1 VVAVAP
7 GSPAAVAGLEVGDEL
22 LSVDGQAPRDVIA
35 YRFLTD
41 GQDPV
46 LTLRRGRDLLE
57 VGIEKPAGV
66 PLGVEVSSPVFDR
79 VRTCDN
85 HCAFCFIYQL
95 PKGLRQSLYVKDD
108 DYRLSFLY
116 GNFTTLTR
124 FTELDLERVVEER
137 LSPLHVSI
145 HATDPEVRARL
156 LRNPRGATS
165 LRWLRC
171 LLDAGIEVHGQIVV
185 CPGINDGPVL
195 EATLADLLDGYA
207 ELASVACVPLGL
219 SRHSAEPGLRPHRP
233 EEAVAVLET
242 VGAWQELAM
251 GALGRRFVF
260 AADEYYLM
268 AGRPF
273 PDPGAYEGFP
283 QHENGVGMAAAFAEA
298 FAGRAPAP
306 PRPSGFFQ
314 SVDGAPPAGYRA
326 VRVPSPRRRAGSER
340 PASGAAGRPVTILT
354 GELGAQVLGPLLAGS
369 GWLAPAGPVE
379 VLAVPNRFFGGTVGV
394 TGLLTGAD
402 LAPVLATVPAE
413 RRVLLP
419 DVCLSEGRF
428 LDGSRLEDLGRPVEV
443 VPADG
448 AALLAVLQA
457 RGPAAGESVLAARGE
472 EASWAS

>member
-1 VVAVAP
+1 VAP
-7 GSPAAVAGLEVGDEL
+7 GSPAAEAGLEVGDEL
-22 LSVDGQAPRDVIA
+22 VAVDGQVPRDVIA
-35 YRFLTD
+35 FRLLTD
-41 GQDPV
+41 GPDPV
-46 LTLRRGRDLLE
+46 LSVQRDRVALE
-57 VGIEKPAGV
+57 VPVAKPVGV

-79 VRTCDN
+79 VKTCDN

-95 PKGLRQSLYVKDD
+95 PKGLRRSLYVKDD

-156 LRNPRGATS
+156 LRNPRGAVS

-185 CPGINDGPVL
+185 CPGVNDGGVL
-195 EATLADLLDGYA
+195 EATLADLLDEYP

-219 SRHSAEPGLRPHRP
+219 SRLSSEPDMRPHRP
-233 EEAVAVLET
+233 EEAAAVLDT
-242 VGAWQELAM
+242 VEAWQELAQA
-251 GALGRRFVF
+251 ALGRRFVF

-268 AGRPF
+268 AGRPV
-273 PDPGAYEGFP
+273 PPAPAYEGFP

-298 FAGRAPAP
+298 FAGRLAQP
-306 PRPSGFFQ
+306 PVPSGFFQ
-314 SVDGAPPAGYRA
+314 AVDGAPAAGYRA
-326 VRVPSPRRRAGSER
+326 PRQLPVPRRRTPRPSTPGGIEQGRGSSDQ
-340 PASGAAGRPVTILT
+340 PIVILS
-354 GELGAQVLGPLLAGS
+354 GELGAAVLRPVLAAG
-369 GWLAPAGPVE
+369 GWLAPDGPVQ
-379 VLAVPNRFFGGTVGV
+379 VVGVPNRFFGGTIGV

-402 LAPVLATVPAE
+402 LAPVVAAVPE
-413 RRVLLP
+413 GCRILLP

-443 VPADG
+443 VPTDG
-448 AALLAVLQA
+448 AALRLALEA
-457 RGPAAGESVLAARGE
+457 GAGEPRERRGDR
-472 EASWAS
+472 WAS